1 MPDLGVGSLSGPL
14 QVVAGKPASSTSTTL
29 LTAFATNVK
38 VLGTSSGGLLALD
51 PGQSFGGIFLPTPFV
66 MGETVPPTAASGL
79 SAIWF
84 DSVTVKLHFLCGAT
98 TANAMTIDSSG
109 NLNVAGVYQ
118 IAGTSLFATVNTWGA
133 LQTFSGG
140 LTVSPGIL
148 TLETVPQ
155 TSVAGSTT
163 ATGYGALALNSVTV
177 SGSNLT
183 AVGYGSQADNNGNGL
198 YNSSFGAYSL
208 YLLNP
213 AAATS
218 QYLTAIG
225 YNAGYNYT
233 GAETNNTIL
242 GAGILGTAGE
252 TNTLRIG
259 NNLTSFLVGVM
270 AGVPATDYLS
280 IAGRISTANGGTAPT
295 AVTVPASGTA
305 YTPSTTVNTL
315 LFVSGGSVTVIAVNG
330 VTTGLLSGS
339 FYLKTND
346 TITFTYTSAPVVYQ
360 MNA

>member
-14 QVVAGKPASSTSTTL
+14 QVVAGKPASSTGTTM

-38 VLGTSSGGLLALD
+38 VLATSASGLLALD

-66 MGETVPPTAASGL
+66 MGETTSPTAASNL

-84 DSVTVKLHFLCGAT
+84 DSATVKLHFLCGAT
-98 TANAMTIDSSG
+98 TANAMALDSSG

-118 IAGTSLFATVNTWGA
+118 IAGTSLFATTNTWSV
-133 LQTFSGG
+133 LQTFSAG
-140 LTVSPGIL
+140 LTVSSGTI
-148 TLETVPQ
+148 TLDTVPQ
-155 TSVAGSTT
+155 TSLAVDSTM
-163 ATGYGALALNSVTV
+163 TGYGTLALSSVTV
-177 SGSNLT
+177 AGGHLT
-183 AVGYGSQADNNGNGL
+183 AFGYGSQANNNGNGL

-208 YLLNP
+208 YTLNP

-225 YNAGYNYT
+225 YNAGYSYS

-252 TNTLRIG
+252 INTLRIG
-259 NNLTSFLVGVM
+259 NSLTSFLVGVM
-270 AGVPATDYLS
+270 AGTPATDLLS
-280 IAGRISTANGGTAPT
+280 IAGRISTANGGVAPT
-295 AVTVPASGTA
+295 VVTVPASGTA
-305 YTPSTTVNTL
+305 YTPSTSVNTL